1 MGLLN
6 LQRDIRSSIRKAS
19 ISERSEDFIVFG
31 DASHHGLGALQRNK
45 VIDSSRRMVILK
57 YQILK
62 RGFFECFG
70 SKQFGLK
77 SNFSLLLVILSQE
90 LLS

>member
-6 LQRDIRSSIRKAS
+6 LRRDIRSLIRKTS
-19 ISERSEDFIVFG
+19 ISERSEDFIVFC

-45 VIDSSRRMVILK
+45 VIGSSRRMVILK

-62 RGFFECFG
+62 GGFLVFLAPNN
-70 SKQFGLK
+70 S
-77 SNFSLLLVILSQE
+77 VILSQE